1 VDAWVIW
8 DPYQASAEVATGAK
22 TLRDGTG
29 LVANTQF
36 YLASK
41 SFVQNNPKAIEAVIA
56 ALKDVD
62 ESVKGNTNA
71 AAKELSAAIGIP
83 VPVLEI
89 ALNRQ
94 SYDVKPIDDTVIADQ
109 QKIADTFFK
118 LGLIPKAINVKDIA
132 WRAGS

>member
-1 VDAWVIW
+1 
-8 DPYQASAEVATGAK
+8 
-22 TLRDGTG
+22 
-29 LVANTQF
+29 
-36 YLASK
+36 
-41 SFVQNNPKAIEAVIA
+41 
-56 ALKDVD
+56 
-62 ESVKGNTNA
+62 VKGNTNA